1 MWRVA
6 CGLWLMMLCFLY
18 IVAGGAKNNV
28 KGTLYSIS
36 ADEAAHYR
44 RVILFATVDA
54 DVVDSCSR
62 REHNSCAK
70 RSWFAAA
77 AAQDV
82 AAGPLPVTLG
92 SCCIASGKLRQT
104 PNQRALL
111 QACDCKRKKRN
122 LQLVIHSGYAL
133 WAVNSPWQSHA
144 SIAHHTGHHKGGR
157 DAPGC
162 SHRIRCNR
170 VRHDRR
176 SRRRRM

>member
-1 MWRVA
+1 MFPLRAILDVLAGGGMWRVA

-28 KGTLYSIS
+28 KGTLYSRTNDHDV
-36 ADEAAHYR
+36 ATLYR
-44 RVILFATVDA
+44 RVILFATVD

-62 REHNSCAK
+62 REHNSWAK

-82 AAGPLPVTLG
+82 AAAAVPVTVG

-111 QACDCKRKKRN
+111 QACDYKRQREWSPVSHSFWQRTLICKLTIAKSRFHCTPHWPS
-122 LQLVIHSGYAL
+122 QSG
-133 WAVNSPWQSHA
+133 Q
-144 SIAHHTGHHKGGR
+144 G
-157 DAPGC
+157 
-162 SHRIRCNR
+162 
-170 VRHDRR
+170 R
-176 SRRRRM
+176 SRL

>member
-36 ADEAAHYR
+36 AVDAAHYR

-70 RSWFAAA
+70 RS
-77 AAQDV
+77 
-82 AAGPLPVTLG
+82 
-92 SCCIASGKLRQT
+92 
-104 PNQRALL
+104 
-111 QACDCKRKKRN
+111 
-122 LQLVIHSGYAL
+122 
-133 WAVNSPWQSHA
+133 
-144 SIAHHTGHHKGGR
+144 
-157 DAPGC
+157 
-162 SHRIRCNR
+162 
-170 VRHDRR
+170 
-176 SRRRRM
+176 